1 MLTSFMTVLEKGGI
15 LFFMILTGFIATKK
29 NILTEDGS
37 QQLTRILMY
46 IVSPAIA
53 VSSLQACMG
62 EITPMNLLVFGG
74 LSALAMVITLGMS
87 YLVFR
92 KKPAEQKKVL
102 RFASIYSSCGFMGLP
117 LAESLFGY
125 KGLAYAS
132 IFTVVY
138 SLFIWSHGV
147 AQMRG
152 RGAKVKI
159 RNIILTPGIVGM
171 LIGLPLF
178 LLNIRLPNVVLSPI
192 DSFASLNTP
201 LAMLVIGCYIARIHF
216 RDIFDSLTLY
226 LLSAYR
232 LLVIPIVTLL
242 LLKLIPFEA
251 EAITTI
257 VVLAAAPSSAN
268 TVMFAIQYGGDA
280 ELGSRAV
287 ALTTIFSMLTM
298 PLVAAIS
305 TVIPPLL

>member
-1 MLTSFMTVLEKGGI
+1 
-15 LFFMILTGFIATKK
+15 
-29 NILTEDGS
+29 
-37 QQLTRILMY
+37 
-46 IVSPAIA
+46 
-53 VSSLQACMG
+53 
-62 EITPMNLLVFGG
+62 MNLLVFGG

-125 KGLAYAS
+125 KGLAYAA

-138 SLFIWSHGV
+138 RLFIWSHGV

-192 DSFASLNTP
+192 DSFVIYVQ
-201 LAMLVIGCYIARIHF
+201 LVG
-216 RDIFDSLTLY
+216 T
-226 LLSAYR
+226 
-232 LLVIPIVTLL
+232 
-242 LLKLIPFEA
+242 
-251 EAITTI
+251 
-257 VVLAAAPSSAN
+257 
-268 TVMFAIQYGGDA
+268 
-280 ELGSRAV
+280 
-287 ALTTIFSMLTM
+287 
-298 PLVAAIS
+298 
-305 TVIPPLL
+305 